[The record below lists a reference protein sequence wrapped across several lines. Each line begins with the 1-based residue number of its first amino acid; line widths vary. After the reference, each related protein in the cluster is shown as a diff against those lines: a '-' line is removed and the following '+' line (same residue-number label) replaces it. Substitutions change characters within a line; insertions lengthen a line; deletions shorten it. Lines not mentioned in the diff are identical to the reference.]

1 MEIVTGPD
9 NSQNIEE
16 ELNRLVAEYQKTL
29 LHMCSF
35 WLKER
40 LRLDV
45 SPEKTKVVNLRKG
58 YSNFLDIKIAR
69 GFRSCKK
76 E

>member
-16 ELNRLVAEYQKTL
+16 ELNRLVVEYQKTL

-35 WLKER
+35 WLK
-40 LRLDV
+40 DA
-45 SPEKTKVVNLRKG
+45 SQ
-58 YSNFLDIKIAR
+58 A
-69 GFRSCKK
+69 
-76 E
+76 